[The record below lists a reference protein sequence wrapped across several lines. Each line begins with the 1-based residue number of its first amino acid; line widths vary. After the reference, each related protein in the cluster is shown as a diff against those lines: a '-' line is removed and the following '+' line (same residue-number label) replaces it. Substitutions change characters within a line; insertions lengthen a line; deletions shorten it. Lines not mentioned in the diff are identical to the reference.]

1 MLAGSDATVPIEM
14 LNGINRF
21 GISTDPVGTIGAMAA
36 TPCRLIVFSDL
47 DGTLL
52 DKQTYSWTPAT
63 EAIQSLR
70 ENDVP
75 LILASSKTLPE
86 MLEVRRTLGNDAPFI
101 FETGAGVALP
111 AAIFLNARHVVD
123 RSGLRIRLFG
133 ADRGEILNA
142 MGRQRAAG
150 HRFEGFADW
159 TAQEVAAITGL
170 DVAAAMLAKDRLAT
184 EPFLWRDTEEK
195 WVKFLAEL
203 EESGFRA
210 VQGGR
215 FWCAMGRFDKAD
227 AACWLRDLYQEE
239 AGEGE
244 LKTVALGDS
253 PNDSQLL
260 TWADI
265 AVIIKSQNSEL
276 IQLPDH
282 PCTIHTSKTGPD
294 GWQEAIAAIVREQ
307 LSA

>member
-1 MLAGSDATVPIEM
+1 
-14 LNGINRF
+14 
-21 GISTDPVGTIGAMAA
+21 MAV

-63 EAIQSLR
+63 EAIRSLR

-86 MLEVRRTLGNDAPFI
+86 MLEVRRVLGNNAPFI
-101 FETGAGVALP
+101 FENGAGVALP
-111 AAIFLNARHVVD
+111 AVIFPNAPHVVE
-123 RSGLRIRLFG
+123 RSSLRIRLFG
-133 ADRGEILNA
+133 ADRGKILNA

-150 HRFEGFADW
+150 HRFEGFSDW
-159 TAQEVAAITGL
+159 TAQEVAAMTGL
-170 DVAAAMLAKDRLAT
+170 DLAAAVLSKDRLAT

-195 WVKFLAEL
+195 WVQFLAEL

-215 FWCAMGRFDKAD
+215 FWCAMGRFDKLD
-227 AACWLRDLYQEE
+227 AARWLRDLYQEE

-260 TWADI
+260 AWADI
-265 AVIIKSQNSEL
+265 AVVIKSQNSEL

-282 PCTIHTSKTGPD
+282 PCTIRTSKTGPD
-294 GWQEAIAAIVREQ
+294 GWQEAIAAILREH
-307 LSA
+307 LLA

>member
-1 MLAGSDATVPIEM
+1 M
-14 LNGINRF
+14 LNGINMF
-21 GISTDPVGTIGAMAA
+21 EISSDPVGTIGAMAA
-36 TPCRLIVFSDL
+36 APCRLIVFSDL
-47 DGTLL
+47 DSTLL
-52 DKQTYSWTPAT
+52 DKQTYSWTPAS

-70 ENDVP
+70 ENNVP
-75 LILASSKTLPE
+75 LVLASSKTLPE
-86 MLEVRRTLGNDAPFI
+86 MLEVRRVLGNNAPFI
-101 FETGAGVALP
+101 FENGAGVALP
-111 AAIFLNARHVVD
+111 AVIFPNAPQVVE
-123 RSGLRIRLFG
+123 RNGLRIRLFG
-133 ADRGEILNA
+133 ADRGKILNA

-159 TAQEVAAITGL
+159 TAQEVAAATGL
-170 DVAAAMLAKDRLAT
+170 DVAAAVLAKDRLAT

-195 WVKFLAEL
+195 WVQFLAVL
-203 EESGFRA
+203 EESGFRV

-215 FWCAMGRFDKAD
+215 FWCAMGRFDKSD
-227 AACWLRDLYQEE
+227 AACWLRDLYQVE

-265 AVIIKSQNSEL
+265 TVIIKSQNSEL

-282 PCTIHTSKTGPD
+282 PWTIRTSKTGPD
-294 GWQEAIAAIVREQ
+294 GWQEAIAVILREH